1 MTKSKLS
8 KIAGILMIITIISKL
23 IGFVRDA
30 LIASSFGAS
39 YQTDAY
45 TMSLTI
51 PYMFFELFGLT
62 ITTTFIPILSE
73 SYIKKG
79 KKEMFNLANS
89 ILNILIIITIFASIL
104 GWLFAP
110 IIVKMLAPKFN
121 EVTYNLTVQL
131 TKLSIINILFLS
143 LNSGLTAVVQAL
155 DEFVSPAIVGIVMNI
170 PIIFYIIF
178 GKSHNIVELTIV
190 TILGNAI
197 QILVYLPWLI
207 RNRYKYKF
215 YINLHDSRI
224 KKMLY
229 LISPILIGIGV
240 EKINS
245 IVNRIMASGL
255 AQGSITAL
263 DYANKV
269 NYMVYF
275 TFAQAIITVIYPSL
289 SREGA
294 SENLNQFKQY
304 LIKAFNSIN
313 LLMIPCSVGML
324 VLRIPIINILFK
336 HGSFDDRAV
345 NMTST
350 ALLYLVI
357 GMIFYSIRDVGNR
370 AFYALQDT
378 RTPMINGIFGVII
391 NIILNITLV
400 NIMGI
405 GGLTLST
412 SISAIV
418 TSILLIYRLRKKI
431 GSINLS
437 GTLKSLGKILLASI
451 VMGTVINI
459 LRIYISNNITGL
471 KADLFIV
478 ALSIFL
484 GIFVYG
490 IILLILREQEF
501 ILYFK
506 NIKSKILL
514 IKEKQ

>member
-1 MTKSKLS
+1 MTKSKLT
-8 KIAGILMIITIISKL
+8 KIAGILMIITILSKL

-104 GWLFAP
+104 GWFFAP
-110 IIVKMLAPKFN
+110 VIVKMLAPKFN
-121 EVTYNLTVQL
+121 EITYNLTVQL

-143 LNSGLTAVVQAL
+143 LNSGLTAIVQAL
-155 DEFVSPAIVGIVMNI
+155 DEFISPAIVGIVMNI
-170 PIIFYIIF
+170 PIILYIVF
-178 GKSHNIVELTIV
+178 GKSNNIVGLTIV
-190 TILGNAI
+190 TIIGNAV

-207 RNRYKYKF
+207 KNKYRYNF
-215 YINLHDSRI
+215 YINFHDSRI
-224 KKMLY
+224 KKMFY

-245 IVNRIMASGL
+245 IVNKIVASGL
-255 AQGSITAL
+255 SHGSITAL

-275 TFAQAIITVIYPSL
+275 TFAQAIVTVIYPSL
-289 SREGA
+289 SREG
-294 SENLNQFKQY
+294 SSKNLNQFKQY
-304 LIKAFNSIN
+304 LVKALKSVN
-313 LLMIPCSVGML
+313 LLMIPCSIGMI
-324 VLRIPIINILFK
+324 VLRVPIINILFK

-350 ALLYLVI
+350 ALLYLAI
-357 GMIFYSIRDVGNR
+357 GMIFYSIRDVANR

-378 RTPMINGIFGVII
+378 RTPMINGILGVII
-391 NIILNITLV
+391 NIVLNLTLV

-418 TSILLIYRLRKKI
+418 TSILLIYCLRKKV
-431 GSINLS
+431 GNINLYN
-437 GTLKSLGKILLASI
+437 TLISLGKISFASI
-451 VMGTVINI
+451 IMGICIT
-459 LRIYISNNITGL
+459 LLKSYIYNNIIGL
-471 KADLFIV
+471 KADLLIV
-478 ALSIFL
+478 TFSIIIGVVVYATIL
-484 GIFVYG
+484 FV
-490 IILLILREQEF
+490 LKEEEF
-501 ILYFK
+501 FSYFK
-506 NIKSKILL
+506 NIKNRIALR
-514 IKEKQ
+514 KER